1 MRLTAIVGV
10 ICLAAA
16 VVWSCTSK
24 QEAPKEINLFAW
36 SEYVPQSVID
46 GFTKETGI
54 KVNYET
60 YASNEEM
67 LAKLVSG
74 AQRYDL
80 IQPSEYTIEALV
92 KENQLRPIDWSKVP
106 NIKNI
111 DPKYRNQPH
120 DPQQKYTV
128 PWMAGSVGIV
138 VNSDKVKDDIK
149 GYKDVFQ
156 KKYEG
161 RIVVLDDPREIV
173 TWALATVGKGPN
185 DVNAETLAQVKP
197 VLQEWLPLVKVYDSD
212 SPKTAL
218 LNGDVDLGVVWSGEG
233 ALLYNEDQKFKYI
246 LPAEGAHGFLD
257 SLAIPV
263 NAPNPDGAMAFMN
276 YILRPEV
283 SKLISADFPY
293 TNPNLEARK
302 LLSPAELSNPAS
314 YPPGNPKLEGFK
326 DIGDSA
332 VQIDKLV
339 TDLKAQG

>member
-1 MRLTAIVGV
+1 MRRTAIVGV

-16 VVWSCTSK
+16 AVWSCTSK

-60 YASNEEM
+60 YSSNEEM

-80 IQPSEYTIEALV
+80 IQPAEYTIEALL
-92 KENQLRPIDWSKVP
+92 KENQLRPVDWSKVP

-111 DPKYRNQPH
+111 DPKFKNQPH

-173 TWALATVGKGPN
+173 TWALASVGKGPN
-185 DVNAETLAQVKP
+185 DVTPETLAQVKP

-233 ALLYNEDQKFKYI
+233 ALLYNADRKFKYI
-246 LPAEGAHGFLD
+246 LPAEGAHGFID
-257 SLAIPV
+257 SLAIPA

-283 SKLISADFPY
+283 SKIISADFPY
-293 TNPNLEARK
+293 TNPNTEARK
-302 LLSPAELSNPAS
+302 LLSPEELSNPAS

-339 TDLKAQG
+339 TDLKAEG